1 MKSFKEFNLSPA
13 LTTALEKMGYT
24 SPSPVQSR
32 VIPKALQGKRIVCQS
47 ETGSGKT
54 HSYLIPILQK
64 IDMHLPR
71 LQSIIVCPSRELA
84 RQVYDFAFTFTRFFP
99 TFKVRLFSS
108 ETEIAQN
115 KEGQAVPPQMI
126 VGTPGRLKELLSQEY
141 VFDLHGVR
149 SLVLD
154 EADMLLELGYFQDID
169 EIYQKLPENVQTMV
183 FSATM
188 NENLKL
194 QLEKYIGSEF
204 LYEGEEQKTSSRVA
218 HHFVDIRHVGT
229 VEALSKFLEIRRPYF
244 CLVFASKKEDVKSIY
259 EGLKTKKYSVTYF
272 SGDLDSRERKQV
284 LKRIRADEYQIVVC
298 SDLLSRGIDLDNV
311 TDVISVDLPM
321 DLSYYYHRAGR
332 TGRFDKTGDSWV
344 FYNVDSLS
352 RPKEL
357 LSQGLPFDFYI
368 LKNDRLEKNELGL
381 DAKKKFSGK
390 KKFSEE
396 ELKEVKI
403 AKARNSS
410 KTVKPGYK
418 KKQMRAVEKV
428 KNKYRRK
435 AIQKSIKAKKDAR
448 YAQRAKQK
456 LEGK

>member
-1 MKSFKEFNLSPA
+1 
-13 LTTALEKMGYT
+13 
-24 SPSPVQSR
+24 
-32 VIPKALQGKRIVCQS
+32 
-47 ETGSGKT
+47 
-54 HSYLIPILQK
+54 
-64 IDMHLPR
+64 
-71 LQSIIVCPSRELA
+71 
-84 RQVYDFAFTFTRFFP
+84 
-99 TFKVRLFSS
+99 
-108 ETEIAQN
+108 
-115 KEGQAVPPQMI
+115 
-126 VGTPGRLKELLSQEY
+126 
-141 VFDLHGVR
+141 
-149 SLVLD
+149 
-154 EADMLLELGYFQDID
+154 
-169 EIYQKLPENVQTMV
+169 
-183 FSATM
+183 M

-218 HHFVDIRHVGT
+218 HHFVDVRHVGT
-229 VEALSKFLEIRRPYF
+229 VEALSKFLDIRRPYF
-244 CLVFASKKEDVKSIY
+244 CLVFASKKEDVKTIY
-259 EGLKTKKYSVTYF
+259 EGLKAKKYSVTYF

-357 LSQGLPFDFYI
+357 LSQGLPFDYYI

-403 AKARNSS
+403 AKAKTSL